1 MKRILFFLLLI
12 SSISVASVAQKSIAS
27 AATAKTGKDTTTL
40 QKQIKVAPKAID
52 WYVLI
57 DSADYEWTLRKKY
70 GKWNK
75 RTKYYICNLHDKTNT
90 CRDSLICQLERQ
102 NTLLKDT
109 LSMFTFFNNSEVSLF
124 SDSTLIKNE
133 MEKKLQGVYKEM
145 YKTIRMVDKLNQD
158 LLKILTIEAD
168 KKSQQK
174 EKNWSNTELNQ
185 MIWLDIRNILSDVE
199 KDIKTLKKRDKSFFS
214 NEQHKYYKQQIDK
227 FDSILY
233 KYL

>member
-12 SSISVASVAQKSIAS
+12 SSISVASVAQNSVPS
-27 AATAKTGKDTTTL
+27 AATAKTGKDTITL
-40 QKQIKVAPKAID
+40 QEQIKVAPKAID

-57 DSADYEWTLRKKY
+57 DSADGSWERTKNY
-70 GKWNK
+70 GQWNK
-75 RTKYYICNLHDKTNT
+75 KNKGYICRQHDKTNT
-90 CRDSLICQLERQ
+90 CRDSLICQLEQQ
-102 NTLLKDT
+102 NKLLKDT
-109 LSMFTFFNNSEVSLF
+109 LSMFTFFNNSTVSLF
-124 SDSTLIKNE
+124 SDSTLIKNG

-145 YKTIRMVDKLNQD
+145 YKTVRMVDKLNQD
-158 LLKILTIEAD
+158 LLKISTIEAN

-199 KDIKTLKKRDKSFFS
+199 KDINTLKKRDKSFFS

>member
-40 QKQIKVAPKAID
+40 QKQIKVVPKAID
-52 WYVLI
+52 WYVQI
-57 DSADYEWTLRKKY
+57 DSADYNWDLNKKY
-70 GKWNK
+70 GKWHK
-75 RTKYYICNLHDKTNT
+75 KSKSYTCRVHDKTISY
-90 CRDSLICQLERQ
+90 RDSLICQLERQ

-124 SDSTLIKNE
+124 SDSTLIKNG
-133 MEKKLQGVYKEM
+133 MDKKLQGVYKEM
-145 YKTIRMVDKLNQD
+145 YKTIRMVDMLNQD

-168 KKSQQK
+168 KKSQQQ
-174 EKNWSNTELNQ
+174 EKNWSNMELNQ

>member
-1 MKRILFFLLLI
+1 MKRILFFVLLM
-12 SSISVASVAQKSIAS
+12 SSISVASVAQKSIPS
-27 AATAKTGKDTTTL
+27 SETTKTCKDTTTL
-40 QKQIKVAPKAID
+40 QKQIKVVPKAID

-124 SDSTLIKNE
+124 SDSTLIKNG
-133 MEKKLQGVYKEM
+133 MDKKLQGVYKEM
-145 YKTIRMVDKLNQD
+145 YKTIRMVDMLNQD

-168 KKSQQK
+168 KKSQQQ
-174 EKNWSNTELNQ
+174 EKNWSNMELNQ

>member
-12 SSISVASVAQKSIAS
+12 SSISVASVAQKSIPS
-27 AATAKTGKDTTTL
+27 SETTKTSKDTTTL

-102 NTLLKDT
+102 NKLLKDT

-124 SDSTLIKNE
+124 SDSTIIKNE

>member
-1 MKRILFFLLLI
+1 MKRILFFCFVI

-27 AATAKTGKDTTTL
+27 AATARTGKDTTTL

-102 NTLLKDT
+102 NKLLKDT

-124 SDSTLIKNE
+124 SDSTLIKNG
-133 MEKKLQGVYKEM
+133 MDKKLQGVYKEM
-145 YKTIRMVDKLNQD
+145 YKTIRMVDMLNQD

-168 KKSQQK
+168 KKSQQQ